1 EAEMA
6 EVRRLIRLMRLPAG
20 LTRSRR
26 ARPGGRDRLDIRRLL
41 RRSMRFGGELL
52 VFSWKSPRLR
62 PRPLVLLCDISGSM
76 ERYARLLLNFAY
88 ALKNASTRVEAFVFA
103 TRLTRI
109 TRLLRSHDIDAAL
122 NRETASVDDWSGG
135 TRIGE
140 AIETFNRRYA
150 RRVLGHGATV
160 ALISD
165 GWDRGDAAQ
174 MRRAIARLQRSC
186 HRLIWMNPLMGAPGY
201 EPLTLGLQA
210 ALPFV
215 DDFLPAHNLANLE
228 ALGALLL
235 ETASRRPVRR
245 QTPVDRAPA
254 RRLQQQRTERL
265 EIGKVVR
272 RQEIVDK
279 GQRRLQAQRQ
289 RFVAGRAH
297 QRVHPDQAVAGA
309 LQPRDS
315 SPHLGGVTPVPAI
328 TDQGHGGAVSQ
339 HPPRVAAIECLD
351 RFTDASPAR
360 PVVDRGGHPVEGRV
374 DVMRTEQARDAS
386 QAGGENEGL
395 HPGTGVLE
403 GVGEIQQ
410 QPCVP
415 LHRTADVAEQ
425 HQWTRANGRALPAK
439 DQQLAAKSQAT
450 PQ

>member
-1 EAEMA
+1 MPETGIILTRNWLHFGAILRGLGFDAGPARMLPFLQTLTVIDLRRPDDLRTAVHAHFGRRREELPVLDRALVAFLRAEARAADGAPSDEAESERGEPLTLTGRQLKVLDDDSEEAEGAEEQEVASYSQAEVLRQKDFDTLTEAEMA

-26 ARPGGRDRLDIRRLL
+26 ARAGGHDELDIRRLL

-76 ERYARLLLNFAY
+76 ERYTRLLLNFAY

-109 TRLLRSHDIDAAL
+109 TRLLRSHDVDTAL
-122 NRETASVDDWSGG
+122 NRVTASVDDWSGG

-140 AIETFNRRYA
+140 AIESFNRRYA

-160 ALISD
+160 AIISD

-174 MRRAIARLQRSC
+174 MRHAIARLQRSC

-235 ETASRRPVRR
+235 ETTSRRPVRR
-245 QTPVDRAPA
+245 QT
-254 RRLQQQRTERL
+254 L
-265 EIGKVVR
+265 
-272 RQEIVDK
+272 
-279 GQRRLQAQRQ
+279 
-289 RFVAGRAH
+289 
-297 QRVHPDQAVAGA
+297 
-309 LQPRDS
+309 
-315 SPHLGGVTPVPAI
+315 VTA
-328 TDQGHGGAVSQ
+328 
-339 HPPRVAAIECLD
+339 
-351 RFTDASPAR
+351 
-360 PVVDRGGHPVEGRV
+360 
-374 DVMRTEQARDAS
+374 
-386 QAGGENEGL
+386 
-395 HPGTGVLE
+395 
-403 GVGEIQQ
+403 
-410 QPCVP
+410 
-415 LHRTADVAEQ
+415 TA
-425 HQWTRANGRALPAK
+425 
-439 DQQLAAKSQAT
+439 
-450 PQ
+450 

>member
-1 EAEMA
+1 MPEAGIVLARNWLHFGAILRGLGFDAGPARMLPFLQTLTVIDLRRPDDLRTAVHAHFGRRREELPVLDRALVAFLRADARAADGAPAQAAESERGEPLTLTGRQLKVLDDDSEDAEGAEEQEVASYSQAEVLRGKDFDTLTEAEMA

-26 ARPGGRDRLDIRRLL
+26 ARAGGHDQLDIRRLL

-76 ERYARLLLNFAY
+76 ERYTRLLLNFAY

-109 TRLLRSHDIDAAL
+109 TRLLRSHDVDAAL
-122 NRETASVDDWSGG
+122 NRVTASVDDWSGG

-140 AIETFNRRYA
+140 AIESFNRRYA

-160 ALISD
+160 AIISD

-174 MRRAIARLQRSC
+174 MRHAIARLQRSC

-235 ETASRRPVRR
+235 ETANRRPVRR
-245 QTPVDRAPA
+245 QTLVTAPA
-254 RRLQQQRTERL
+254 
-265 EIGKVVR
+265 
-272 RQEIVDK
+272 
-279 GQRRLQAQRQ
+279 
-289 RFVAGRAH
+289 
-297 QRVHPDQAVAGA
+297 
-309 LQPRDS
+309 
-315 SPHLGGVTPVPAI
+315 
-328 TDQGHGGAVSQ
+328 
-339 HPPRVAAIECLD
+339 
-351 RFTDASPAR
+351 
-360 PVVDRGGHPVEGRV
+360 
-374 DVMRTEQARDAS
+374 
-386 QAGGENEGL
+386 
-395 HPGTGVLE
+395 
-403 GVGEIQQ
+403 
-410 QPCVP
+410 
-415 LHRTADVAEQ
+415 
-425 HQWTRANGRALPAK
+425 
-439 DQQLAAKSQAT
+439 
-450 PQ
+450 

>member
-1 EAEMA
+1 VPDPGIVLTRNWLHFGQILRGLGFDAGPARMLPFLRTLTVIDLRRPDDVRTAVHAHFGRRRDELALLDRALVAFLRAEVRASDGSASAEAEAEAEAERGEPLTLTGRQLRVLDDDSEDAEGAEEQEVASYSQVEVLRQKDFDTLTEAEMA

-26 ARPGGRDRLDIRRLL
+26 ARAGGHDQLDIRRLL

-76 ERYARLLLNFAY
+76 ERYTRLLLNFAY

-109 TRLLRSHDIDAAL
+109 TRLLRSHDVDAAL
-122 NRETASVDDWSGG
+122 NRVTTSVDDWSGG

-140 AIETFNRRYA
+140 AIESFNRRYA

-160 ALISD
+160 AIISD

-174 MRRAIARLQRSC
+174 MRHAIARLQRSC

-228 ALGALLL
+228 ALGTLLL
-235 ETASRRPVRR
+235 DTTNRRPVRR
-245 QTPVDRAPA
+245 QT
-254 RRLQQQRTERL
+254 L
-265 EIGKVVR
+265 
-272 RQEIVDK
+272 
-279 GQRRLQAQRQ
+279 
-289 RFVAGRAH
+289 
-297 QRVHPDQAVAGA
+297 
-309 LQPRDS
+309 
-315 SPHLGGVTPVPAI
+315 VT
-328 TDQGHGGAVSQ
+328 
-339 HPPRVAAIECLD
+339 
-351 RFTDASPAR
+351 ASA
-360 PVVDRGGHPVEGRV
+360 
-374 DVMRTEQARDAS
+374 
-386 QAGGENEGL
+386 
-395 HPGTGVLE
+395 
-403 GVGEIQQ
+403 
-410 QPCVP
+410 
-415 LHRTADVAEQ
+415 
-425 HQWTRANGRALPAK
+425 
-439 DQQLAAKSQAT
+439 
-450 PQ
+450 